1 MDAAIFRGAKGV
13 NEGGA
18 RRERERE
25 RDGGRYEGTERERKH
40 NAVAQSHRP
49 DIKRVSRGTMLIA
62 NSA

>member
-25 RDGGRYEGTERERKH
+25 REREMGGGGTKERREKG
-40 NAVAQSHRP
+40 NTMRWLKATGLISNEFLAVRC
-49 DIKRVSRGTMLIA
+49 
-62 NSA
+62 

>member
-25 RDGGRYEGTERERKH
+25 RERERG
-40 NAVAQSHRP
+40 
-49 DIKRVSRGTMLIA
+49 GTKERKEKGNTMR
-62 NSA
+62 

>member
-25 RDGGRYEGTERERKH
+25 RERGGTKERKEKG
-40 NAVAQSHRP
+40 NTMRWLKATGLISNEFLAVRC
-49 DIKRVSRGTMLIA
+49 
-62 NSA
+62 